1 MTTDGHYTYSS
12 LASGL
17 NDLSLVCDENGERW
31 KMLSATEQQASKEA
45 RVQLLNDLAEKAYAS
60 GKTYEDMLVVAKE
73 KGAKLTE
80 TDKEYLRQQYANLTK
95 ANADKLTELEKTYN
109 LTASQKTIAN
119 SKLTKADKEALDK
132 ITEQWKKSGNE
143 QGLGL
148 IKNLADQIKKD
159 NGKVTDES
167 KKIMENIEK
176 QADEANPEVNVKL
189 KSPSDT
195 ELQKISDKVSG
206 VKPKVTIDFSLAK
219 RGIKLNTSANEVKF
233 ATYANG
239 GFPDMGQMFVARE
252 AGPEL
257 VGRIGK
263 KTAVANNDQIVS
275 AVSGGVYNAMRSAM
289 AGMSGGGKFEIH
301 TTVEIDK
308 KAVGKSVVDYNNGI
322 VKQTGKS
329 PLLI

>member
-1 MTTDGHYTYSS
+1 
-12 LASGL
+12 
-17 NDLSLVCDENGERW
+17 
-31 KMLSATEQQASKEA
+31 
-45 RVQLLNDLAEKAYAS
+45 
-60 GKTYEDMLVVAKE
+60 
-73 KGAKLTE
+73 
-80 TDKEYLRQQYANLTK
+80 
-95 ANADKLTELEKTYN
+95 
-109 LTASQKTIAN
+109 
-119 SKLTKADKEALDK
+119 
-132 ITEQWKKSGNE
+132 
-143 QGLGL
+143 
-148 IKNLADQIKKD
+148 
-159 NGKVTDES
+159 
-167 KKIMENIEK
+167 MENIEK